1 MKSLKVYIERKGI
14 MTFIGTIS
22 GSNSSDTSF
31 AYASEYLNSANAKSI
46 SISLP
51 LQKEAFSPERTEAYF
66 ESLLPE
72 GFSRRAVAEAAKV
85 NESDYISIL
94 ECLGR
99 ECIGA
104 VQITSEKW
112 DEKSGY
118 REISDDEL
126 LELAKEGTSK
136 STQILIESHIS
147 LAGASGKVGLYY
159 DESSN
164 KWYKPYGIAA
174 SSHIVKQSHVRLD
187 RLVLNEQLSMLMAS
201 KLNIDVPQSF
211 IMKLGKKEEVLY
223 VIKRYDRINRDEKNK
238 ITFRL
243 HQEDFAQA
251 LGIHSSEKYEMEDR
265 HYLKRMFRLINDY
278 SSNPIEDGLKL
289 WDRVVFNFLL
299 GNTDAHIKNY
309 GLLYDIDLNSI
320 RLAPAYDMVC
330 TRIYGNRNEMS
341 VMINGKIDCTS
352 VTRADFSEVTR
363 DLLIGKK
370 VAMEH
375 YDYLSDNFER
385 ALKESVKEMK
395 AQGFKEAVQ
404 LGNEILKASMIN
416 V

>member
-1 MKSLKVYIERKGI
+1 MKSLYVYIERKGI
-14 MTFIGTIS
+14 MTFVGTIF
-22 GSNSSDTSF
+22 GTNSSDASF
-31 AYASEYLNSANAKSI
+31 VYSSEYLNSANAKAI

-51 LQKEAFSPERTEAYF
+51 LQNHAFSPEKTKSYF

-72 GFSRRAVAEAAKV
+72 GFTRKAVADAVKA
-85 NESDYISIL
+85 NDADYISLL

-104 VQITSEKW
+104 IQILSEKF
-112 DEKSGY
+112 EEESGY
-118 REISDDEL
+118 REISEDEL

-136 STQILIESHIS
+136 STALLIESHIS

-159 DESSN
+159 DAASD

-187 RLVLNEQLSMLMAS
+187 HLVLNEQLSMLTAS
-201 KLNIDVPQSF
+201 KLKIDVPQSR
-211 IMKLGKKEEVLY
+211 IMKMGKEEEVLY
-223 VIKRYDRINRDEKNK
+223 VIKRYDRIIRDEKCVSP
-238 ITFRL
+238 FRL

-251 LGIHSSEKYEMEDR
+251 LGIHSSEKYEIEDR
-265 HYLKRMFRLINDY
+265 QYLKRMFSLINDY

-299 GNTDAHIKNY
+299 GNTDSHIKNY
-309 GLLYDIDLNSI
+309 GLLYSTDLDSI

-330 TRIYGNRNEMS
+330 TRIYGTRNDMS
-341 VMINGKIDCTS
+341 VMINGKLDCTL
-352 VTRADFSEVTR
+352 VNRDDFSEVTR

-370 VAMEH
+370 VALEH
-375 YDYLSDNFER
+375 YDYLCENFEN
-385 ALKESVKEMK
+385 ALRESIEEMK
-395 AQGFKEAVQ
+395 SQGFKEAVQ
-404 LGNEILKASMIN
+404 LGNKILKASMIN
-416 V
+416 S